1 MNIMNTEKHYNTLNN
16 YYRFKYHKKV
26 FKIALNGN
34 FTCPN
39 IDGTVARGGCTFCTP
54 LGSGDFAGNKQSP
67 LKEQFENIK
76 QMMHTKWPDEAYYV
90 VYFQANTN
98 THGPI
103 EKIKKLFDEAITLDK
118 NIVMISIATRPDSL
132 PDDVL
137 DYLNDLNKR
146 VPVQVELGLQ
156 TIYQK
161 TSDLIN
167 RAHDLQCFDEA
178 VHKLR
183 ERGIEVVV
191 HIINGL
197 PYETNEMMLKTA
209 QHLNSLDIQGVKI
222 HMLHVMEKTK
232 MGFDYK
238 KNPFPVLTL
247 EAYVNITVLQLRHLN
262 KNIIIHRVTGDAPKS
277 LLIEPTW
284 TLKKFVVQNEI
295 DKLMRKHNFFQG
307 DLYET

>member
-247 EAYVNITVLQLRHLN
+247 EAYVDITVLQLRHLN

>member
-1 MNIMNTEKHYNTLNN
+1 M
-16 YYRFKYHKKV
+16 
-26 FKIALNGN
+26 
-34 FTCPN
+34 
-39 IDGTVARGGCTFCTP
+39 
-54 LGSGDFAGNKQSP
+54 
-67 LKEQFENIK
+67 
-76 QMMHTKWPDEAYYV
+76 
-90 VYFQANTN
+90 
-98 THGPI
+98 
-103 EKIKKLFDEAITLDK
+103 
-118 NIVMISIATRPDSL
+118 
-132 PDDVL
+132 
-137 DYLNDLNKR
+137 
-146 VPVQVELGLQ
+146 
-156 TIYQK
+156 
-161 TSDLIN
+161 
-167 RAHDLQCFDEA
+167 
-178 VHKLR
+178 
-183 ERGIEVVV
+183 VV

-247 EAYVNITVLQLRHLN
+247 EAYVEHHGLLQLRHLN

-295 DKLMRKHNFFQG
+295 DKLMRKHNYFQG